1 MIWSRYHKFLTFLAA
16 LAAAASLA
24 ALVLPAWGRRD
35 YLAHLIS
42 LWPGRRTP
50 ATPPKLWKATP
61 VRAV

>member
-35 YLAHLIS
+35 HLAHLIS
-42 LWPGRRTP
+42 LFGRIGDEVGGSGSRCQRTSP
-50 ATPPKLWKATP
+50 
-61 VRAV
+61 